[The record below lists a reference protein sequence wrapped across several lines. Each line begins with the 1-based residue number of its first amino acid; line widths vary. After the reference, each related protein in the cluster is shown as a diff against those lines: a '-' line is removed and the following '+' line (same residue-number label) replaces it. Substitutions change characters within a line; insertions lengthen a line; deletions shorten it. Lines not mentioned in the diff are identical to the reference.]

1 MRTHRVITIL
11 QLCYFA
17 ALFLGPLSALTV
29 QVQDDGNWWPLEN
42 EDAHPGQGLARP
54 GRSLQSVG
62 SVKGL
67 PKHFSIRPI
76 VDNSLC
82 VHTVHLDAAALNP
95 GLTAK
100 QQAAAA
106 ATAELVAA
114 ARQRSG
120 LPPIQPKDVQDYGTS
135 RLVLLP
141 CEGGATDTF
150 TAEAILGRFYFNNGT
165 NYRQGFLKPSA
176 DSGLCAYGVNAS
188 YTAGH
193 PVFGVTGTA
202 YYTEHPSQTRGA
214 AADEPLYGAG
224 ENEMDWF
231 DEYIFDWAPYTRYGY
246 DPATIPSTGFKSANP
261 LPPTML
267 DASGWGPFHTSWGVC
282 MSNPTADA
290 MTPSDDTSTEVAL
303 RYHSWTFIN
312 VQDTGAVS
320 HLPRAAA
327 RQAFSLLTLG
337 PDRPQ
342 PDMSPLAGEVDAGDL
357 SAAMGGSDKPYGTGY
372 STLVSNE
379 LCLRLEAVKAG
390 GQVRLAQC
398 NPVAPALDQVFQ
410 LIAAKKP
417 PGKKKA
423 AAAAK
428 RAAAKA
434 AAAAAASA

>member
-1 MRTHRVITIL
+1 MRAHRASTTWQASFYIT
-11 QLCYFA
+11 
-17 ALFLGPLSALTV
+17 ALFLGPLSALTLV
-29 QVQDDGNWWPLEN
+29 QEDGNWWPLDN

-54 GRSLQSVG
+54 GRSLQSVT

-82 VHTVHLDAAALNP
+82 VHLVHLDASSANP
-95 GLTAK
+95 GLTVK

-106 ATAELVAA
+106 ATAALVAA

-120 LPPIQPKDVQDYGTS
+120 LPPIQIHDVQEYGTS

-141 CEGGATDTF
+141 CVGGTTDTF

-165 NYRQGFLKPSA
+165 NYRQGFLKPSS
-176 DSGLCAYGVNAS
+176 DSGLCAYGVNAT

-193 PVFGVTGTA
+193 PVFGVTGTE
-202 YYTEHPSQTRGA
+202 YYTDHPSQTRGA
-214 AADEPLYGAG
+214 AVDDPAYD
-224 ENEMDWF
+224 NHMDWF

-246 DPATIPSTGFKSANP
+246 DPATIPSSGFKAVNP

-267 DASGWGPFHTSWGVC
+267 DASGWGPFHSSWGVC

-290 MTPSDDTSTEVAL
+290 AAPSDDMGTEVAL
-303 RYHSWTFIN
+303 RYHSWIFVN
-312 VQDTGAVS
+312 VQDAGSVS

-327 RQAFSLLTLG
+327 RQAYSLLTLG

-342 PDMSPLAGEVDAGDL
+342 PDMSPLAGEADAGDL

-379 LCLRLEAVKAG
+379 LCMRLEAVKEGA
-390 GQVRLAQC
+390 QVRLAQC

-410 LIAAKKP
+410 LFAAKKP
-417 PGKKKA
+417 AAKKR

-428 RAAAKA
+428 AAAKA
-434 AAAAAASA
+434 AAASS